1 MCHPEKEHQYTDK
14 KMSSSSSGGETSIA
28 VNVMN
33 SGSEGQWGASVALVA
48 SFSVAASDSLSLQ
61 VNSIWEQRKWSKRCS
76 RLTKEQLSALGA
88 GRWLLHAVSNV
99 FRSGTESFEAVV
111 V

>member
-1 MCHPEKEHQYTDK
+1 MCHPEKAHQYTDE
-14 KMSSSSSGGETSIA
+14 KMSSSSSGDEISIA

-48 SFSVAASDSLSLQ
+48 SFSVATSDSLSSQ
-61 VNSIWEQRKWSKRCS
+61 VNSIWEHRKSKRCS
-76 RLTKEQLSALGA
+76 RLTIEQLSALGA

-99 FRSGTESFEAVV
+99 VRCQSHSRQ
-111 V
+111 